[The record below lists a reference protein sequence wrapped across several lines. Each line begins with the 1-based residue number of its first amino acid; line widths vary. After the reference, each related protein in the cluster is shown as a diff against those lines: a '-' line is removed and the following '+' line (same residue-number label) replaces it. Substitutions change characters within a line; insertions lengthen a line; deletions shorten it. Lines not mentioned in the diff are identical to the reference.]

1 MKIHLPDKGLTLS
14 FPDDMTEDQMRDAIN
29 RNFYPEKLSPQAAAP
44 VVPELPSPAT
54 PHGANFVQP
63 QVKAPVTR
71 GLGGTAPAALVLP
84 GLADGDVVPQTA
96 PLAPVP
102 LNATTPSPA
111 DVLDPSYWD
120 LGTIGKG
127 LLKGIAGLDTRKAER
142 ADIETARAFR
152 QSNDP
157 TRRPNLLELGM
168 AALSDPSVLDIQDEA
183 KQARAAAEV
192 EAYNSAVRA
201 EALRRNAEWWDP
213 GEYHVP
219 TEGVGKVLH
228 DLAVNAPYTLKNMP
242 LAAAA
247 TLAAGPYGA
256 VAGSLPG
263 ALGEGLDEGAEVYR
277 RLIEKGVDPD
287 EAYKQYL
294 SHADK
299 IGLGL
304 MLSDPLQ
311 NMATFG
317 LGKLFPNTGP
327 VARTLGGLLFGM
339 GSEGAEEVLEGVAA
353 NKAVGD
359 PNDWSELG
367 YEGLLGALSGLLQ
380 VQLRLHL
387 SVVRGASGGP
397 VRWVVR
403 RRRHGG

>member
-29 RNFYPEKLSPQAAAP
+29 RNFYPEKLSSQTTAPAA
-44 VVPELPSPAT
+44 PELPAPAALR
-54 PHGANFVQP
+54 GANFVQP
-63 QVKAPVTR
+63 QAKAPVTMN
-71 GLGGTAPAALVLP
+71 LGDTVPTAPALP
-84 GLADGDVVPQTA
+84 GVTDGDVMPDVMA
-96 PLAPVP
+96 P
-102 LNATTPSPA
+102 PST
-111 DVLDPSYWD
+111 DTLDPGYWD
-120 LGTIGKG
+120 LGTIAAGVQ
-127 LLKGIAGLDTRKAER
+127 KGIAGLDTRKAER

-157 TRRPNLLELGM
+157 THRLNLLELSM
-168 AALSDPSVLDIQDEA
+168 AAMSDPSVLDIQDKG
-183 KQARAAAEV
+183 KQTRAAAEV
-192 EAYNSAVRA
+192 EAYNSASRA

-317 LGKLFPNTGP
+317 LGKLFPNAGAVT
-327 VARTLGGLLFGM
+327 RTLGGLLFSM